1 MTTAM
6 FAKRHLQRAAE
17 RGMSL
22 IEVLVA
28 VAIGLIGIL
37 IMTQAYLTSDEFNR
51 ATLGAGGAQTNGNVA
66 LFTLERE
73 VRMAGYGINHAGAL
87 GCGNINYYY
96 DPDYSGNLGGTM
108 PNITLAPVVIT
119 SVAGAPPTVPDQI
132 KIMYATGEVRSIPSS
147 LSDTMPSASSE
158 LNVDGVDTFNINDM
172 VLLVNDGPPKECT
185 MVQVTQVQSAA
196 GKLQHNPGG
205 SAPFNPP
212 GAGLFPAYVKDDLV
226 FNMGNPIVR
235 TYSIANAS
243 SLHVQEMPFST
254 GTGITDLD
262 LVDGIVDLR
271 AQYGRDTDGDGDVD
285 VYSATFPSFPG
296 PPTAAEWQ
304 QVIAVRVGVV
314 ARVGNYEKPTGA
326 NCDATT
332 LNPTWQGGTFGWTD
346 LTVVTNQARCYRYR
360 VFETTIPIRNMIWRY
375 V

>member
-1 MTTAM
+1 MKRIVYTA
-6 FAKRHLQRAAE
+6 ARCAQ

-87 GCGNINYYY
+87 ACGNINYYY
-96 DPDYSGNLGGTM
+96 DPDYSSNLAGGTL
-108 PNITLAPVVIT
+108 PNITLAPVVIAH
-119 SVAGAPPTVPDQI
+119 VAGAPPTVPDQI
-132 KIMYATGEVRSIPSS
+132 TIMYATGEVRSIPSS
-147 LSDTMPSASSE
+147 LSDTMPAASSE
-158 LNVDGVDTFNINDM
+158 LDVDGVDTFKDNDL
-172 VLLVNDGPPKECT
+172 VLMVNDATPPVCT
-185 MVQVTQVQSAA
+185 MIQISQVQSVPQ
-196 GKLQHNPGG
+196 KLQHNPGV

-212 GAGLFPAYVKDDLV
+212 GAGLFPAYVKNDLL
-226 FNMGNPIVR
+226 FNLGNPIVR
-235 TYSIANAS
+235 TYSIAS
-243 SLHVQEMPFST
+243 DSLHVLEMPFSNP
-254 GTGITDLD
+254 GAGITQFD

-271 AQYGRDTDGDGDVD
+271 AQYGKDTNADDIVD
-285 VYSATFPSFPG
+285 TWDNTTPATSAD
-296 PPTAAEWQ
+296 WQ
-304 QVIAVRVGVV
+304 QILALRVGVV

-332 LNPTWQGGTFGWTD
+332 AQPTWVGGVFGWTD
-346 LTVVTNQARCYRYR
+346 LGVATNQARCYRYR

-375 V
+375 I

>member
-1 MTTAM
+1 MSPAMT
-6 FAKRHLQRAAE
+6 AKTHLRRAAE

-37 IMTQAYLTSDEFNR
+37 IMTQAYLASDEFNR

-87 GCGNINYYY
+87 ACGNINYYY
-96 DPDYSGNLGGTM
+96 DPDYSANVSGAGGTL

-119 SVAGAPPTVPDQI
+119 SVAGAPPTVPDQVTV
-132 KIMYATGEVRSIPSS
+132 MYATGEVRSIPSS
-147 LSDTMPSASSE
+147 LTDTMPAESSE
-158 LNVDGVDTFNINDM
+158 LNVDGVDTFKDNDL
-172 VLLVNDGPPKECT
+172 VLMVNDATPPVCT
-185 MVQVTQVQSAA
+185 MMQVTQVQSAPQ
-196 GKLQHNPGG
+196 KLQHNPGG

-212 GAGLFPAYVKDDLV
+212 AAGFFPAYVKDDLL
-226 FNMGNPIVR
+226 FNLGNPIVR
-235 TYSIANAS
+235 TYSIAS
-243 SLHVQEMPFST
+243 DSLHVLEMPFSNPAA
-254 GTGITDLD
+254 GITQLD

-271 AQYGRDTDGDGDVD
+271 AQYGKDTDLDNDVD
-285 VYSATFPSFPG
+285 TWDNTT
-296 PPTAAEWQ
+296 PTTADEWK
-304 QVIAVRVGVV
+304 QVLALRVGVV
-314 ARVGNYEKPTGA
+314 ARVGNYERPTGA

-332 LNPTWQGGTFGWTD
+332 AQPTWVGGAFGWTD
-346 LTVVTNQARCYRYR
+346 LSVATNQARCYRYR

-375 V
+375 I